1 MTLKAITMNGHH
13 KRILPTFE
21 LVEAVTTTLRAVA
34 ASSQRATV
42 MATVLPSR
50 SASIRLAPHF
60 TCSAEKLVAIQYKLA
75 GSRVYNKSRGR
86 LFREQST
93 RKVENLRG
101 NMRSPEG
108 DELMMPK

>member
-1 MTLKAITMNGHH
+1 MIGQR
-13 KRILPTFE
+13 KRILPSFE
-21 LVEAVTTTLRAVA
+21 FFEAVTTTLRTV
-34 ASSQRATV
+34 ASSAQRAAV
-42 MATVLPSR
+42 SATFRPTR
-50 SASIRLAPHF
+50 SATIRLAPHF
-60 TCSAEKLVAIQYKLA
+60 TCNAETLVAMQSKLT